1 MKTKTLAALA
11 LIAALGASPAWAAE
25 VVSSNIV
32 GYTKVN
38 VVSGLNMISGAF
50 VAVGGE
56 NADINASVVS
66 SDLPAATMAK
76 FWDATTK
83 SYSTLIYYP
92 DPDDGIYEDDSY
104 ENNLGAGWGDSDAI
118 VVDKEM
124 VPGTGFWVQSP
135 SAATITLCGEVSTNS
150 VDVSLVAGLNFVG
163 NPFPGQIDISAITS
177 SDLPAATMAKFWDA
191 TSKTYSTLIYYPDPD
206 DGIYE
211 DDSYENNLG
220 AGWGDSDAIAV
231 DFPLDAGTGFWIQ
244 SPSAATI
251 TISY

>member
-1 MKTKTLAALA
+1 MIRTPRAA
-11 LIAALGASPAWAAE
+11 PAWAAE

-38 VVSGLNMISGAF
+38 VVAGLNMLSGAF

-56 NADINASVVS
+56 NADMNDSVVS
-66 SDLPAATMAK
+66 SDLGASTVAQ
-76 FWDATTK
+76 FWDATGK
-83 SYSTLIYYP
+83 AYSSLFYYP

-104 ENNLGAGWGDSDAI
+104 ENNLGAGWGDGDAI
-118 VVDKEM
+118 VVEKEM
-124 VPGTGFWVQSP
+124 NPGTGFWVQSP
-135 SAATITLCGEVSTNS
+135 SAATVTLCGEVSTNA
-150 VDVSLVAGLNFVG
+150 VEVSLVAGLNLVG

-177 SDLPAATMAKFWDA
+177 SDLAASTVAQFWNATAKSYTTVF
-191 TSKTYSTLIYYPDPD
+191 YYPGPA

-220 AGWGDSDAIAV
+220 AGWGDGDAIAI
-231 DFPLDAGTGFWIQ
+231 DFPIDAGSGFWIQ

-251 TISY
+251 SISYQ

>member
-118 VVDKEM
+118 
-124 VPGTGFWVQSP
+124 
-135 SAATITLCGEVSTNS
+135 
-150 VDVSLVAGLNFVG
+150 
-163 NPFPGQIDISAITS
+163 
-177 SDLPAATMAKFWDA
+177 
-191 TSKTYSTLIYYPDPD
+191 
-206 DGIYE
+206 
-211 DDSYENNLG
+211 
-220 AGWGDSDAIAV
+220 AV